1 MSSKSPC
8 FCLDIFLVFICSSC
22 YPTVKTK
29 YSSLGFLTLQ
39 EGSGMPI
46 YLTSPSL
53 KPYPILQSPLVS
65 RHQDTLPNHLNW
77 TESQLPRLQ
86 PYCVCGEG
94 GRCGDG
100 IKSTWKLFANCEAQY
115 RYKGQYCL
123 IFLALLFFYLLYMF
137 NLSHSSATSTPAIN
151 WQLLLIRCFM
161 LIHPSLEKKKK
172 STL

>member
-53 KPYPILQSPLVS
+53 KPYPFFKVHLCLGTKILYPTTWIELSPSFPGFNLTVCVGREGGVGTVLNLHES
-65 RHQDTLPNHLNW
+65 SLQTVKRSTDTRGNTALSFLHYYFFTYYICLTCHIPL
-77 TESQLPRLQ
+77 QLPPLQ
-86 PYCVCGEG
+86 LT
-94 GRCGDG
+94 DG
-100 IKSTWKLFANCEAQY
+100 
-115 RYKGQYCL
+115 
-123 IFLALLFFYLLYMF
+123 FYWSDVL
-137 NLSHSSATSTPAIN
+137 
-151 WQLLLIRCFM
+151 C
-161 LIHPSLEKKKK
+161 
-172 STL
+172 

>member
-8 FCLDIFLVFICSSC
+8 LCLDIFLVFICSSC

-46 YLTSPSL
+46 YLMSTSL

-65 RHQDTLPNHLNW
+65 WHQDTLPNHLNW

-86 PYCVCGEG
+86 PYCVVIILGGGGEG
-94 GRCGDG
+94 INLHESSLHLQTVKC
-100 IKSTWKLFANCEAQY
+100 STDVRGNIALS
-115 RYKGQYCL
+115 
-123 IFLALLFFYLLYMF
+123 FLHYFFNYYMF
-137 NLSHSSATSTPAIN
+137 NLPFLCNLHPL
-151 WQLLLIRCFM
+151 QLTDGFYRSNVLC
-161 LIHPSLEKKKK
+161 
-172 STL
+172 